1 MGVLLLGGFANLC
14 VIAAQLLKV
23 LLVWNPCA
31 APSGTLGTPP
41 EPSGTPLGTMIG
53 AADSWLP
60 EDPSGRPASQK

>member
-1 MGVLLLGGFANLC
+1 MGVLQTLVFLHRNVF
-14 VIAAQLLKV
+14 KF

-41 EPSGTPLGTMIG
+41 EPSGTPWGTMIG